1 MVFPA
6 VTPVYYNDL
15 LFTTCTFLSGNNWS
29 KVSLFYKFLNLCI
42 PVDKVFN
49 RNQNLFVSPE
59 ISSFSIEFQQSI
71 MSNFS
76 DYNDVVLCG
85 DGRNDSPGHCA
96 RYCTYVIMEHFLK
109 VKVDLEVIDCKE
121 TGGVSTNMERDALV
135 RLLKVLRHQLS
146 ISEITT
152 DASGKLSGKYPALCD
167 LVHSL
172 DVWNKAKALR
182 KVLFNTAKISGNESI
197 KPWIDSIV
205 NHFWHCS
212 QNCNR
217 DLGQLKVK
225 N

>member
-1 MVFPA
+1 M
-6 VTPVYYNDL
+6 
-15 LFTTCTFLSGNNWS
+15 
-29 KVSLFYKFLNLCI
+29 
-42 PVDKVFN
+42 DKIYN

-59 ISSFSIEFQQSI
+59 ISSFWKEFQQSI
-71 MSNFS
+71 VLIFS

-96 RYCTYVIMEHFLK
+96 RYCICVIMEHFLK
-109 VKVDLEVIDCKE
+109 VIVDLDIIDCRE

-135 RLLKVLRHQLS
+135 RLLKVLPHQLS

-152 DASGKLSGKYPALCD
+152 DVSATIIKAVRELKGKYPSLCN
-167 LVHSL
+167 LAHSL
-172 DVWNKAKALR
+172 GVWHKAKTFR
-182 KVLFNTAKISGNESI
+182 KALFNTAKIGGSESI

-212 QNCNR
+212 QHCNR
-217 DLGQLKVK
+217 DLDRLKVK